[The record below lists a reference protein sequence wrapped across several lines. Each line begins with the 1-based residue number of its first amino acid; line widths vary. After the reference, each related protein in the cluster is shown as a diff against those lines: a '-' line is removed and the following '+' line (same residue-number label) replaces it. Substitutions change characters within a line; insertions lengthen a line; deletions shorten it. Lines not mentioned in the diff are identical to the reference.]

1 MNKKPLFISIMFL
14 VFSLLF
20 VFIFSISINDHN
32 YSNIDYDDLTYKEF
46 TVENIREIT
55 DPEMG
60 NMYYISVIEDDKQI
74 KVNNLL
80 TNKDVV
86 NGILSLNAGDKIYCY
101 LLEDSSCYEVIEL
114 KTSTRTL
121 LSLDEYKEIYKHQGT
136 LGLIISPIG
145 FILML
150 GLSIWSFV
158 LYSREMKGVN

>member
-1 MNKKPLFISIMFL
+1 MNKKTLLISIMFL
-14 VFSLLF
+14 VFSLIF
-20 VFIFSISINDHN
+20 VFIFSISINDYN
-32 YSNIDYDDLTYKEF
+32 SSNITYDDLIYKEF

-60 NMYYISVIEDDKQI
+60 NIYYISVVEDDKQI

-80 TNKDVV
+80 TNKDAI

-114 KTSTRTL
+114 KTSTRTI
-121 LSLDEYKEIYKHQGT
+121 LSFDEYKEIYKHHGT

-158 LYSREMKGVN
+158 LYSREKKGVR